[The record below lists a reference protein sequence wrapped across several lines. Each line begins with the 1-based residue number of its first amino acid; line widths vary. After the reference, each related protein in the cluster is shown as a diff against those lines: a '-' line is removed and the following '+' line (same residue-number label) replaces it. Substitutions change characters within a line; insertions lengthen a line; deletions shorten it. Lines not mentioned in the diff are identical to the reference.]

1 MGFFAKMRF
10 PGDRHASMST
20 SSRGGT
26 GAAAAGS
33 HGASSAPAR
42 AAHPSGNLRVSNGLK
57 EFLWNLDGLGHGS
70 LLDLGPVWQSTITFF
85 VERGFKVYA
94 DDLLRDWKQ
103 FVTAEDE
110 RLRKIQPGED
120 ASEMTSES
128 RADRFLQ
135 SHIKYPRDNFD
146 AILLWDLLDFME
158 RALVK
163 RFVEHL
169 ADVLRPGGVIFAM
182 FHAGKPE
189 SFHRYR
195 ILDRQTLELIATPA
209 LFTIQRSYQNR
220 EIQDLF
226 RGFRSSKSFVGRD
239 QLREVLFVK

>member
-1 MGFFAKMRF
+1 MDFWAKVRS
-10 PGDRHASMST
+10 PGARHASMMP

-33 HGASSAPAR
+33 HGVSSAPAR

-120 ASEMTSES
+120 ASEMTPES

-146 AILLWDLLDFME
+146 AILLWDQDRKSTRLNSSHGYISYAVFCLKKK
-158 RALVK
+158 K
-163 RFVEHL
+163 RNTTQSIKH
-169 ADVLRPGGVIFAM
+169 DSR
-182 FHAGKPE
+182 
-189 SFHRYR
+189 
-195 ILDRQTLELIATPA
+195 
-209 LFTIQRSYQNR
+209 
-220 EIQDLF
+220 
-226 RGFRSSKSFVGRD
+226 
-239 QLREVLFVK
+239 QLRTRPPATQ

>member
-1 MGFFAKMRF
+1 MGFFNKMRF
-10 PGDRHASMST
+10 PGERPAST
-20 SSRGGT
+20 LPSSRGGT
-26 GAAAAGS
+26 SAAAAGAP
-33 HGASSAPAR
+33 GLSSAPAR
-42 AAHPSGNLRVSNGLK
+42 ASQPSGDIRVSNGLK

-103 FVTAEDE
+103 FATAEDE
-110 RLRKIQPGED
+110 RMRKIQPGED
-120 ASEMTSES
+120 ASEMTPES

-135 SHIKYPRDNFD
+135 SNIKYPRDNFD
-146 AILLWDLLDFME
+146 GILLWDLLDYMD

-163 RFVEHL
+163 RFAEHL
-169 ADVLRPGGVIFAM
+169 SDMLRPGGVIFAM
-182 FHAGKPE
+182 FHMGKPE
-189 SFHRYR
+189 SFYRYR
-195 ILDRQTLELIATPA
+195 ILDRQTLELIASPA
-209 LFTIQRSYQNR
+209 LFSIQRSYQNR

-226 RGFRSSKSFVGRD
+226 PVFRTSKSFVGRD

>member
-135 SHIKYPRDNFD
+135 SNIKYPRDNFD

-158 RALVK
+158 RSLVK

-195 ILDRQTLELIATPA
+195 ILDRQTLELIATPP

>member
-135 SHIKYPRDNFD
+135 SNIKYPRDNFD

-195 ILDRQTLELIATPA
+195 ILDRQTLELIATPP

>member
-10 PGDRHASMST
+10 PAAGNASTMAP
-20 SSRGGT
+20 SRGGT
-26 GAAAAGS
+26 GAAAASSQGV
-33 HGASSAPAR
+33 ASAPAR
-42 AAHPSGNLRVSNGLK
+42 AAHPPGNSRVSNGLK
-57 EFLWNLDGLGHGS
+57 EFAWTLDGLAHGS

-85 VERGFKVYA
+85 AERGFKVYA
-94 DDLLRDWKQ
+94 DDLLRDWKH

-120 ASEMTSES
+120 ASEMTPDS

-135 SHIKYPRDNFD
+135 SNIKYPRDNFD

-182 FHAGKPE
+182 FHAGKPD

-209 LFTIQRSYQNR
+209 LFSIQRSYQNR